1 MFTAIILADK
11 CQTCASCNRGSADW
25 RPTAKMMGD
34 TVRGIEIVSY
44 LLIILVERLSW
55 VINERC

>member
-1 MFTAIILADK
+1 
-11 CQTCASCNRGSADW
+11 
-25 RPTAKMMGD
+25 MMGD